1 MSKNLKPGNVLLIAV
16 LFAAVVVFAL
26 VFAFYNFNLGKKQ
39 ATGEP
44 SVVKDEQVQKL
55 ETLSDSDEIGA
66 IEGDI
71 QGTSLD
77 NLDQELNQVDQNLS
91 ELVSP

>member
-16 LFAAVVVFAL
+16 LIAAVVVFAL
-26 VFAFYNFNLGKKQ
+26 IFAFYNFNLGKKET
-39 ATGEP
+39 TGE
-44 SVVKDEQVQKL
+44 STVVKDEQVRKL
-55 ETLSDSDEIGA
+55 ETLSDSDEIGV

-77 NLDQELNQVDQNLS
+77 NLDQEINQVDQSLS
-91 ELVSP
+91 EL

>member
-16 LFAAVVVFAL
+16 LIAAVVVFAL
-26 VFAFYNFNLGKKQ
+26 IFAFYNFGLGTKQ
-39 ATGEP
+39 ETGEP

-66 IEGDI
+66 IESDI
-71 QGTSLD
+71 NSTSLD
-77 NLDQELNQVDQNLS
+77 NLDQELNQVDQ
-91 ELVSP
+91 ELPSL

>member
-16 LFAAVVVFAL
+16 LIAAVVVFAL
-26 VFAFYNFNLGKKQ
+26 IFAFYNFGLGTKQ
-39 ATGEP
+39 ETGE
-44 SVVKDEQVQKL
+44 STVVKDSQVQKL

-77 NLDQELNQVDQNLS
+77 NLDQELNQVDQ
-91 ELVSP
+91 ELPSL

>member
-1 MSKNLKPGNVLLIAV
+1 MSKKLKPGNILLIAV
-16 LFAAVVVFAL
+16 LFGAVVVFAL
-26 VFAFYNFNLGKKQ
+26 VFAFFNFNLGKKD
-39 ATGEP
+39 TIGEP

-77 NLDQELNQVDQNLS
+77 NLDQELNQVDQSLS
-91 ELVSP
+91 EL

>member
-16 LFAAVVVFAL
+16 LIAAVVVFAL
-26 VFAFYNFNLGKKQ
+26 IFAFYNFGLGTKQ
-39 ATGEP
+39 ETGEP

-66 IEGDI
+66 IETDI
-71 QGTSLD
+71 NSTNLE
-77 NLDQELNQVDQNLS
+77 NLDQELNQVDQ
-91 ELVSP
+91 ELPSL

>member
-1 MSKNLKPGNVLLIAV
+1 MNKNLKPGNVLLIAV
-16 LFAAVVVFAL
+16 LIAAVVIFAL
-26 VFAFYNFNLGKKQ
+26 IFAFYNFNLGKKET
-39 ATGEP
+39 TGE
-44 SVVKDEQVQKL
+44 STVVKDSQVQKL

-77 NLDQELNQVDQNLS
+77 NLDQELNQVDQDLS
-91 ELVSP
+91 SL

>member
-1 MSKNLKPGNVLLIAV
+1 MSKNLKSGSILLIAV
-16 LFAAVVVFAL
+16 LAAAVVVFVL
-26 VFAFYNFNLGKKQ
+26 VYAFYNFNLGKKE

-66 IEGDI
+66 IEADI
-71 QGTSLD
+71 NSTNLE
-77 NLDQELNQVDQNLS
+77 NLDQELNQVDQDLS
-91 ELVSP
+91 GL